1 MSTATVRAY
10 RSNFAGWFM
19 SSATRKSPQN
29 KAFYGHRATYS
40 GKAHCI
46 KDCVLIDGA
55 CGTGGMLTVAQNR
68 LLELAK
74 KHGKEVAI
82 HLFDQEINP
91 ETYDKVRRHFIWQ
104 RKKMK

>member
-1 MSTATVRAY
+1 MSTSTVRAY
-10 RSNFAGWFM
+10 RSNFAGRFM
-19 SSATRKSPQN
+19 PFEMRKSPQN
-29 KAFYGHRATYS
+29 KAFYGHRDAYS
-40 GKAHCI
+40 REAHCI
-46 KDCVLIDGA
+46 KDSVLIDGA

-82 HLFDQEINP
+82 HLFGQEINP

-104 RKKMK
+104 RKKMR

>member
-10 RSNFAGWFM
+10 RSNFIGRFM
-19 SSATRKSPQN
+19 PSGSRKSPEIKPFHGVQI
-29 KAFYGHRATYS
+29 TS
-40 GKAHCI
+40 LTQAHCI
-46 KDCVLIDGA
+46 KDSVLIDET

-74 KHGKEVAI
+74 KHEKEVAI
-82 HLFDQEINP
+82 HLFGQEINP

-104 RKKMK
+104 RKKMR